1 MANRV
6 TMSICGTEYIL
17 VAEEDAAY
25 MEKIGNMVD
34 AEMQKLMD
42 SAHMSRDAAAV
53 LAAVNLADQL
63 TKAQEGAENLRRQ
76 VKTYLDEASR
86 AKNEAAAYAFATSGP
101 RTRRRSCAGSCRT
114 PRTRITAGDD
124 GAFGPR
130 GGI

>member
-6 TMSICGTEYIL
+6 TMTICGTEYIL

-25 MEKIGNMVD
+25 MEKIGGMVD

-53 LAAVNLADQL
+53 LTAVNLADQL

-86 AKNEAAAYAFATSGP
+86 AKSEAAEL
-101 RTRRRSCAGSCRT
+101 RRKLQNGQNQNNHR
-114 PRTRITAGDD
+114 
-124 GAFGPR
+124 
-130 GGI
+130 

>member
-25 MEKIGNMVD
+25 MEKIGSMVD

-63 TKAQEGAENLRRQ
+63 TTAQAGAENLRRQ
-76 VKTYLDEASR
+76 VKPDLDEASR
-86 AKNEAAAYAFATSGP
+86 AKNEAAEL
-101 RTRRRSCAGSCRT
+101 RRKLQNAQSQNNRR
-114 PRTRITAGDD
+114 
-124 GAFGPR
+124 
-130 GGI
+130 

>member
-6 TMSICGTEYIL
+6 TMTICGTEYIL
-17 VAEEDAAY
+17 VAEEDSAY
-25 MEKIGNMVD
+25 MEKIGSMVD
-34 AEMQKLMD
+34 TEMRSLMD

-86 AKNEAAAYAFATSGP
+86 AKNEAAEL
-101 RTRRRSCAGSCRT
+101 RRKLQNAQNQNNR
-114 PRTRITAGDD
+114 
-124 GAFGPR
+124 R
-130 GGI
+130 G

>member
-17 VAEEDAAY
+17 VAEEDAAH
-25 MEKIGNMVD
+25 METIGNMVD

-42 SAHMSRDAAAV
+42 SAHISRDAAAV

-86 AKNEAAAYAFATSGP
+86 AKNEAAEL
-101 RTRRRSCAGSCRT
+101 RRKLQNAQNQNNRR
-114 PRTRITAGDD
+114 
-124 GAFGPR
+124 
-130 GGI
+130 

>member
-86 AKNEAAAYAFATSGP
+86 AKNEAAL
-101 RTRRRSCAGSCRT
+101 RRKLQNAQNQNNRR
-114 PRTRITAGDD
+114 
-124 GAFGPR
+124 
-130 GGI
+130 